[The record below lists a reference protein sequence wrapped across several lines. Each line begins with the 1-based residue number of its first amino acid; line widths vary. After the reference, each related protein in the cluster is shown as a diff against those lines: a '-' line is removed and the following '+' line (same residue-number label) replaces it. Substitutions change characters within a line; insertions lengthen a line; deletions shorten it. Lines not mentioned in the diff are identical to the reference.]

1 MTPRTPESASMSAG
15 APVGICAA
23 TRPSTNMLLPVPT
36 KRLMDRLPVLAT
48 KTYLPAVVIQHD
60 AVCPAA
66 MTDANEPS
74 RKRPSWFE
82 CASVISAVPSGYA
95 ANPKGASA
103 PLGAETAGGGDAL
116 NWAR

>member
-1 MTPRTPESASMSAG
+1 MIDDAEDARIRIEVSRGPCRNLRG
-15 APVGICAA
+15 D
-23 TRPSTNMLLPVPT
+23 RPSTNMLLPVPT

-48 KTYLPAVVIQHD
+48 NTYLPALVIQHD

-82 CASVISAVPSGYA
+82 CASVISAVPSG
-95 ANPKGASA
+95 
-103 PLGAETAGGGDAL
+103 
-116 NWAR
+116 